1 MLWKAARPSDQEKF
15 RSCSGIPDAY
25 LGPVEEPTGV
35 GHWSVAIGWD
45 PRERTVLM
53 HDPNGEADLIGGG
66 YVTTAI
72 GSGKAQ
78 RYSERNWGRRW
89 MVEGP
94 GSGWWMAFSQP

>member
-1 MLWKAARPSDQEKF
+1 
-15 RSCSGIPDAY
+15 
-25 LGPVEEPTGV
+25 
-35 GHWSVAIGWD
+35 
-45 PRERTVLM
+45 M